1 MPFYGFVH
9 LAQHKNSHPFTG
21 VWLIRA
27 RGGSIKVRGK
37 VKQQLQIIRFTFTSE
52 NYPRSELKTYEIDI
66 SLARMNHCGNQDISP
81 LKKNNKASICIEL
94 N

>member
-1 MPFYGFVH
+1 MPFYGLLC
-9 LAQHKNSHPFTG
+9 LAQHKNSNPFTG

-37 VKQQLQIIRFTFTSE
+37 VKQQLQIIRVTFTSE
-52 NYPRSELKTYEIDI
+52 NYPRSELEAYEIDI

>member
-1 MPFYGFVH
+1 MPFYGFVC

-21 VWLIRA
+21 VWLRRA
-27 RGGSIKVRGK
+27 RGASIKVRGK

-52 NYPRSELKTYEIDI
+52 NYPRSEFKAYEIDI
-66 SLARMNHCGNQDISP
+66 SLARLDHCGNQDICP

>member
-1 MPFYGFVH
+1 MPFYGFVR
-9 LAQHKNSHPFTG
+9 LARHKNSHPFTD
-21 VWLIRA
+21 VWLTRA
-27 RGGSIKVRGK
+27 REASIKVRGK

-52 NYPRSELKTYEIDI
+52 NYPWSELKAYEIDI
-66 SLARMNHCGNQDISP
+66 SLARPNHCGNQDISP